1 MLKMM
6 YGHDFSE
13 LAPPSTNITMNSNEV
28 SVEEQTF
35 LHIFQKRTVKKDDQ
49 YVVPLSFRD

>member
-1 MLKMM
+1 M

-35 LHIFQKRTVKKDDQ
+35 LHIFQKGTVKEDDQ